1 MFVFPAGSRSHH
13 KPEFTSRNRQLGWAL
28 LAPDVFVIWLAMD
41 SNLKIHGKTV
51 ENPWKTMENS

>member
-1 MFVFPAGSRSHH
+1 MFVFSAGSRSHH
-13 KPEFTSRNRQLGWAL
+13 KPEFTSQNRQLGWAL